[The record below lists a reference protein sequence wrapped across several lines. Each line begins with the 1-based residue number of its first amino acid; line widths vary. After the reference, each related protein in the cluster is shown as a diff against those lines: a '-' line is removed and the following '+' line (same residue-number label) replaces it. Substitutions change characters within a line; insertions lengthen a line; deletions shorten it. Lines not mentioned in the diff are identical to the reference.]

1 MSDLKKAETVAV
13 SIEAKRIVCARHG
26 TELQDERGP
35 MWRSPHSLA
44 TPRRSIQGGEGTAN
58 SGIDDTELKGLTNWR
73 GHNDVMQT
81 RSIRGSGEPVWV
93 IAL

>member
-1 MSDLKKAETVAV
+1 MSVEKAEAVVA
-13 SIEAKRIVCARHG
+13 SLESEARGVRTARHG
-26 TELQDERGP
+26 
-35 MWRSPHSLA
+35 
-44 TPRRSIQGGEGTAN
+44 TPRRSIQGGARRSIQGGECTAD
-58 SGIDDTELKGLTNWR
+58 SGVDDKAVKVLTNWR